1 MKKFWNIIVPHGQVL
16 KNVIN
21 WGSLI
26 LMFAGLII
34 ILYIFKWLAVICIF
48 VGAVIIWN
56 IETFFNRVKE
66 RNIKNGKWE

>member
-26 LMFAGLII
+26 LMFAGLKRFSKKSNSSLAWIGSSQMYSII
-34 ILYIFKWLAVICIF
+34 MGNGNEY
-48 VGAVIIWN
+48 
-56 IETFFNRVKE
+56 FFSIDRA
-66 RNIKNGKWE
+66 